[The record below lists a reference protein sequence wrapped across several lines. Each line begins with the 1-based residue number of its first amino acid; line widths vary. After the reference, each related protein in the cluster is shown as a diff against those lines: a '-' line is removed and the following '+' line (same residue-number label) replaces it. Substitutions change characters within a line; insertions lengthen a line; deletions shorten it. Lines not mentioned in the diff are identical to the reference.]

1 MSCTLLSVF
10 CTLLSKNPIRALLE
24 LWAVKS
30 TGRVW
35 SVLWGEKF
43 LKKYQFLP
51 IPVPPPP
58 NTSLEGERGRFKI
71 VSAYETSQ
79 NGKGKT
85 RGVFFLSV
93 YFQIGSEGSLRKIS
107 VHLPPRLHSSEHGSV
122 RVTRSWRNNGNAQKT
137 SCQPTLL
144 IIFQN
149 SILAK
154 WAFGFIHSN
163 DFLVHC
169 LEEAFWQE
177 KEPTV

>member
-1 MSCTLLSVF
+1 M
-10 CTLLSKNPIRALLE
+10 
-24 LWAVKS
+24 
-30 TGRVW
+30 G
-35 SVLWGEKF
+35 GEKHREGVVCA
-43 LKKYQFLP
+43 LGRE
-51 IPVPPPP
+51 IPQEIAPSHSCSTTS

-79 NGKGKT
+79 NRKGKT

-122 RVTRSWRNNGNAQKT
+122 RVTRSWRNNGNAQKA

-144 IIFQN
+144 IVFQN

-169 LEEAFWQE
+169 LE
-177 KEPTV
+177 